1 MTGQIDLSIVIV
13 NYNGGD
19 LLLRC
24 LASIEQHPPPG
35 SYEVIVVENASTDGS
50 GEKVAAGHPSVQLVR
65 NSTNLGLSRAFNQ
78 GLRVARGRA
87 VLSLDNDTRVQS
99 GALATLLSALHAS
112 PEIGAVGARMLNPDL
127 TPQKTARR
135 FPSALNGIFGR
146 RSLVTRWFPDNAIS
160 RRYLMD
166 DSLDSS
172 TPREVDWLST
182 AALMV
187 PREVV
192 TTVGGLDEGFFVYW
206 VDADW
211 CARIRRAGWK
221 VLEIPSAQVIHDE
234 NLKRG
239 RRSKR
244 SARMV
249 IDFHRGAYR
258 YYRRNHATAP
268 LSPMAAIAFAGLTI
282 RAASLIAWD
291 YLRGL
296 RPA

>member
-1 MTGQIDLSIVIV
+1 
-13 NYNGGD
+13 
-19 LLLRC
+19 
-24 LASIEQHPPPG
+24 
-35 SYEVIVVENASTDGS
+35 
-50 GEKVAAGHPSVQLVR
+50 
-65 NSTNLGLSRAFNQ
+65 
-78 GLRVARGRA
+78 
-87 VLSLDNDTRVQS
+87 
-99 GALATLLSALHAS
+99 
-112 PEIGAVGARMLNPDL
+112 
-127 TPQKTARR
+127 
-135 FPSALNGIFGR
+135 
-146 RSLVTRWFPDNAIS
+146 VTRWFPDNAIS